1 MNTNGLP
8 THALVAYFFMNQIMK
23 KKFGFLVHH
32 RGRHY
37 FAKIHQSCLQQVS
50 DILQQLPPG
59 QSPTPDQL
67 LQVLDCVKA
76 FLPQLS
82 FIIEGD
88 LVLVDWKDVI
98 FAGEPGKRRTLR
110 VRLLDGREVYAKYVG
125 NRHEFFIFEVIGI
138 DEVVEVVEVPLENIL
153 DHTQPSPE
161 VLKGYKLGLA
171 SQREQVL
178 KDEEIEKAR
187 MQAPVIQFPLS
198 LPQTSPYC
206 YPYLT
211 PPDMLVLFLICT
223 RHKFEMGWSYFFNRL
238 LILFLA
244 CGPQQKFIHEV
255 PQLTP
260 SEKEAFQSFERRYND
275 SFMGN
280 VMVSNIRRSSKFSE
294 QKLFK
299 FQFAVFKSLKIDERC
314 ALSLSRAFWIHREIG
329 VVLRRG
335 PNDFVPY
342 SSLFS
347 LFLENEKLE

>member
-1 MNTNGLP
+1 MS
-8 THALVAYFFMNQIMK
+8 QIMER
-23 KKFGFLVHH
+23 KFGFLVHY
-32 RGRHY
+32 RGRVH
-37 FAKIHQSCLQQVS
+37 FAKINQSCLQQVS
-50 DILQQLPPG
+50 DILQQLPPT
-59 QSPTPDQL
+59 QTTTLEQL
-67 LQVLDCVKA
+67 IQVLDCVKA

-88 LVLVDWKDVI
+88 LVLFDWKDVI
-98 FAGEPGKRRTLR
+98 FPGQAGKRRTLK

-125 NRHEFFIFEVIGI
+125 NRHEFFIFEVIGT

-171 SQREQVL
+171 SQRQQKF
-178 KDEEIEKAR
+178 KDEELERRRA
-187 MQAPVIQFPLS
+187 QAPAIQFPLS

-206 YPYLT
+206 YPSLT

-244 CGPQQKFIHEV
+244 CGPQQRFIHEV
-255 PQLTP
+255 PQLTS
-260 SEKEAFQSFERRYND
+260 SEQDAFKSFEKRYND
-275 SFMGN
+275 FFMGN
-280 VMVSNIRRSSKFSE
+280 VMVSNIQRSSKFSE
-294 QKLFK
+294 QKLFR

-329 VVLRRG
+329 VVLRKG
-335 PNDFVPY
+335 DDDFVPH
-342 SSLFS
+342 FS
-347 LFLENEKLE
+347 LKRLE